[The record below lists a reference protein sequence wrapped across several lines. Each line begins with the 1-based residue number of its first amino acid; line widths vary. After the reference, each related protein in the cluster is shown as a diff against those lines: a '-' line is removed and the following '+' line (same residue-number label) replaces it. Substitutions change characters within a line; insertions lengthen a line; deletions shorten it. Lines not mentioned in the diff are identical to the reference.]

1 MTNTLYSLIPVY
13 KSVMDEIEA
22 NPEEADKWLDT
33 LDSINCALEVKVDGY
48 VKMMKMLQDTE
59 GMKKE
64 AKRLAD
70 RAKAQENLANKL
82 KERLQ
87 YAMEL
92 IGRDKIKTELF
103 TVSLQNNPPSVDDY
117 DPQLIPEKY
126 QRKTLVIDLDRQAI
140 KQAIQNGESVPGAC
154 LKTSKSIR
162 IR

>member
-1 MTNTLYSLIPVY
+1 MKLYELIPVY

-33 LDSINCALEVKVDGY
+33 LDSINCAIEVKTDGY

-92 IGRDKIKTELF
+92 IGKDKIKTELF
-103 TVSLQNNPPSVDDY
+103 TVSLQANPVSVDDY
-117 DPQLIPEKY
+117 EPELIPEKY
-126 QRKTLVIDLDRQAI
+126 KRKTLVIDLDKNAI
-140 KQAIQNGESVPGAC
+140 KQAIQAGENVPGAC

>member
-1 MTNTLYSLIPVY
+1 MATLYELVPAY

-33 LDSINCALEVKVDGY
+33 LDSINCAIEVKTDGY

-64 AKRLAD
+64 SKRLAD

-92 IGRDKIKTELF
+92 LDRKTIKTELF
-103 TVSLQNNPPSVDDY
+103 TVTRQKTKSAVDIY
-117 DPQLIPEKY
+117 DPNILPAEFVETTITTSYDKNKIY
-126 QRKTLVIDLDRQAI
+126 KSI
-140 KQAIQNGESVPGAC
+140 KDGNEVPGAV
-154 LKTSKSIR
+154 LMEKEGIVIR
-162 IR
+162 

>member
-1 MTNTLYSLIPVY
+1 MATLYELVPAY

-33 LDSINCALEVKVDGY
+33 LDSINCAIEVKTDGY

-103 TVSLQNNPPSVDDY
+103 TVSLQANPVSVDDY
-117 DPQLIPEKY
+117 EPELIPEKY
-126 QRKTLVIDLDRQAI
+126 KRKTLVIDLDRQAI

>member
-1 MTNTLYSLIPVY
+1 MMKLYELIPAY
-13 KSVMDEIEA
+13 KSVMDEIES

-33 LDSINCALEVKVDGY
+33 LDSINCAIEVKTDGY

-92 IGRDKIKTELF
+92 LGRDKIKTELF
-103 TVSLQNNPPSVDDY
+103 TVSLQANPPAVDDY
-117 DPQLIPEKY
+117 QPEIIPEKY
-126 QRKTLVIDLDRQAI
+126 KRKTLVVDLDRKAI
-140 KQAIQNGESVPGAC
+140 ADALKAGEEVPGAC
-154 LKTSKSIR
+154 LKQSQSLR